1 MFQCLPEIVNRGAAV
16 EKGHLGRWP
25 LQEQSA
31 DLKIGHYEDAGRFEA
46 QRELK
51 PGATKARG
59 KRKRKRKRKKKEKSL
74 SAEGVS

>member
-51 PGATKARG
+51 PGATKAREKEREKERG
-59 KRKRKRKRKKKEKSL
+59 KRKRKA
-74 SAEGVS
+74 SALKG